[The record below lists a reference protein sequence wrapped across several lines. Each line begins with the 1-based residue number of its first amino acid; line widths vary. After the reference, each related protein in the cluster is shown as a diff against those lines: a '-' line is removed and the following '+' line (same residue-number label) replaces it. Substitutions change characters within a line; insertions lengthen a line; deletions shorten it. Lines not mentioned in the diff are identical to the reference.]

1 VTVRA
6 PAAAVTVPFIGG
18 IVAGSRPPSITA
30 LCLAAAFLSLAVL
43 ACRYRRRLGATVLLL
58 VGFFFLGMVSRQL
71 AAQSVERQPLARH
84 YESLGRARFG
94 RAYLLTGVL
103 REEPLATS
111 ETVRMWMG
119 VETWSVAGVARPFT
133 GELRVNVRGDP
144 EWRRSL
150 TELRAGDRISLWA
163 MLGRPRGYLNPGRFD
178 VGAYLARAG
187 VTLSGTVKSPL
198 LIERLSSSGWWS
210 PARLGSNV
218 RSFVRRRML
227 DAFHD
232 RRGEEVA
239 GVAIALLIGDRT
251 FIPAWAELLYQES
264 GIFHV
269 VVISGAHVA
278 LLAALIYGTLRWLG
292 LDRDP
297 ALLALLATLP
307 LYAGLCGA
315 RPSVVRAVTMCLCVV
330 GARLL
335 SLDAPAVNGLACSAL
350 MLLAVRPLD
359 LDDPGF
365 QLSFAATAA
374 ILVLAGPL
382 ARGLSRDDRRPTY
395 LAHAFA
401 ISLVA
406 QAAVIPLIAA
416 HFQRL
421 TLGAVPASIVAMPLA
436 AGSLV
441 ASAILTVLAPV
452 PGLGAIVTW
461 IAWFFVSAL
470 TACARFAVSLPGAS
484 IRVPEPGGTWLV
496 LYVALLVTASI
507 SRGRLRLGTAVLL
520 CAATLWLP
528 FQTAPASPDTL
539 RLTAFDVGHGDCLL
553 LELPDGRRIL
563 VDAGGSFDR
572 SFDVGENVV
581 VPALL
586 HRGVRRLAAAVV
598 THADFDHLGGLAA
611 VVSNLDVGEIWEGRP
626 AWELADYRRL
636 RETAKLHDVLIRR
649 LRAGE
654 VMELGDVR
662 VEVLAAGISDD
673 DQPHSRNDDSLV
685 LRICYGGSCML
696 LTGDAEKAL
705 ELQLIRSGWSLRAD
719 VLKVAHHGSR
729 SSTSAA
735 FLEAVR
741 PRVAIVSTGSGN
753 AYLPST
759 RVMVRLRRRGV
770 TSLRTDL
777 DGAVT
782 IELDSRGAIRM
793 ETFINQSH

>member
-1 VTVRA
+1 VRA
-6 PAAAVTVPFIGG
+6 PAAAVTVPFLGG
-18 IVAGSRPPSITA
+18 IVAGDRPPSIAA
-30 LCLAAAFLSLAVL
+30 LCFATVFLLLAVL

-58 VGFFFLGMVSRQL
+58 AGFFLLGAVSRQL
-71 AAQSVERQPLARH
+71 AAQVVEHQPLLQQ
-84 YESLGRARFG
+84 YESLGEDRSG
-94 RAYLLTGVL
+94 MPHLLSGVL
-103 REEPLATS
+103 HEEPLATS
-111 ETVRMWMG
+111 EAVRMQVG
-119 VETWSVAGVARPFT
+119 VETWRVAGVIRPLA
-133 GELRVNVRGDP
+133 GNLRVNVRGDP

-150 TELRAGDRISLWA
+150 TEHRAGDRISLWA
-163 MLGRPRGYLNPGRFD
+163 TLRRPRGYLNPGHFD
-178 VGAYLARAG
+178 VGAYLARGG

-198 LIERLSSSGWWS
+198 LVERLSSAGWWS
-210 PARLGSNV
+210 PARLGSRV

-227 DAFHD
+227 DAFRD

-251 FIPAWAELLYQES
+251 FIPVWAELLYQES

-269 VVISGAHVA
+269 MVISGAHVA

-292 LDRDP
+292 IDRDP
-297 ALLALLATLP
+297 ALLALLCTLP
-307 LYAGLCGA
+307 VYAALCGG

-374 ILVLAGPL
+374 ILLLAGPL
-382 ARGLSRDDRRPTY
+382 ARGLRGDDGHPSY
-395 LAHAFA
+395 LTRAFA

-406 QAAVIPLIAA
+406 QAAVIPLIAW

-436 AGSLV
+436 AASLV
-441 ASAILTVLAPV
+441 TSAFLTVLAPV
-452 PGLGAIVTW
+452 PGLGEILTW
-461 IAWFFVSAL
+461 MAWFFVSAL
-470 TACARFAVSLPGAS
+470 TACARFAVGLPGAS
-484 IRVPEPGGTWLV
+484 IRVPDPTGSWLF
-496 LYVALLVTASI
+496 LYVALLIAASI
-507 SRGRLRLGTAVLL
+507 SRGRLRLGVAVLL
-520 CAATLWLP
+520 CVATLWLP
-528 FQTAPASPDTL
+528 FQPAPTHPDTL
-539 RLTAFDVGHGDCLL
+539 RVTALDVGHGDCLL

-586 HRGVRRLAAAVV
+586 HLGVRRLDAAVL
-598 THADFDHLGGLAA
+598 THADFDHLGGLSA
-611 VVSNLDVGEIWEGRP
+611 VISDLDVGEIWEGRP
-626 AWELADYRRL
+626 AWELRDYRQL
-636 RETAKLHDVLIRR
+636 RETARTQGVPIRR

-654 VMELGDVR
+654 EMELGDVR
-662 VEVLAAGISDD
+662 VEVLAAGISDSD
-673 DQPHSRNDDSLV
+673 EPDSRNNNSLV
-685 LRICYGGSCML
+685 LRVCYAGPCML
-696 LTGDAEKAL
+696 LTGDAEQAL
-705 ELQLIRSGWSLRAD
+705 ELELIRSGTDLRAD

-741 PRVAIVSTGSGN
+741 PRVAIVSSGSGN

-759 RVMVRLRRRGV
+759 RVMELLRQRGV

-782 IELDSRGAIRM
+782 ISLDRGGGLRI
-793 ETFINQSH
+793 ETFKNRH